1 MQKPKHKR
9 KQSSVGITIRT
20 LPSGQVRYQVYLGRD
35 AEGKQKFKLFTD
47 RSEAVAYLE
56 KLGIA
61 KANEGQQLW
70 SLTPDQRG
78 EAARCYKLLLP
89 YPEATLTAAVT
100 NYIGHVLKY
109 RSAPNIKEL
118 VKEHLQEVKS
128 ANRRQR
134 TIEDL
139 QHRLGKFAD
148 AFGSR
153 KLSSITVPELRTHI
167 EDPAHSAQTQIN
179 SLTKLSQLYNFAK
192 RHGYISENLIDRIK
206 RPTPSDDEG
215 EPEVFTVKEAAQLL
229 ENAVKF
235 ELVPYIA
242 IGLFAGLR
250 VTELERLDWSAI
262 KYNEHCI
269 VVGKGIAKKRS
280 RRIVDISDNL
290 AEWIAPYVKESG
302 EIAGEN
308 LRKRRDAL
316 IKVANITWKANG
328 LRHSFG
334 SYHLARFHD
343 TAKTAF
349 QMGHHDPAIV
359 HDNYK
364 VLVDPIAAEK
374 YWNLRP
380 DGVAEGKVVPMRQAG

>member
-1 MQKPKHKR
+1 M
-9 KQSSVGITIRT
+9 
-20 LPSGQVRYQVYLGRD
+20 
-35 AEGKQKFKLFTD
+35 
-47 RSEAVAYLE
+47 AYLE

-192 RHGYISENLIDRIK
+192 RHGYISENLI
-206 RPTPSDDEG
+206 
-215 EPEVFTVKEAAQLL
+215 
-229 ENAVKF
+229 
-235 ELVPYIA
+235 
-242 IGLFAGLR
+242 
-250 VTELERLDWSAI
+250 VT
-262 KYNEHCI
+262 
-269 VVGKGIAKKRS
+269 
-280 RRIVDISDNL
+280 
-290 AEWIAPYVKESG
+290 
-302 EIAGEN
+302 
-308 LRKRRDAL
+308 
-316 IKVANITWKANG
+316 
-328 LRHSFG
+328 SFH
-334 SYHLARFHD
+334 YAR
-343 TAKTAF
+343 
-349 QMGHHDPAIV
+349 
-359 HDNYK
+359 
-364 VLVDPIAAEK
+364 
-374 YWNLRP
+374 
-380 DGVAEGKVVPMRQAG
+380 